1 MHETRPDQK
10 ETAAVIERCGLAG
23 RPFLLNPN
31 GITTA
36 KFYPQMRDA
45 VARLR
50 QTPGLEDVTL
60 VTVGRKRD
68 RGPEDDD
75 VEARGE
81 AMYLGPV
88 DRETLSSLMQS
99 ALFTLIMSDR
109 EAISRAALAAMAV
122 GARVKIGKASCRDKG
137 ERLGLI

>member
-1 MHETRPDQK
+1 MPVEMPETRPDPK

-36 KFYPQMRDA
+36 TFYPQMRDA

-75 VEARGE
+75 VEARG
-81 AMYLGPV
+81 ASG
-88 DRETLSSLMQS
+88 S
-99 ALFTLIMSDR
+99 A
-109 EAISRAALAAMAV
+109 A
-122 GARVKIGKASCRDKG
+122 GG
-137 ERLGLI
+137 ERGCQYG

>member
-1 MHETRPDQK
+1 MPFEMPETRPDPK

-50 QTPGLEDVTL
+50 QTPRSEEHTSELQ
-60 VTVGRKRD
+60 
-68 RGPEDDD
+68 
-75 VEARGE
+75 
-81 AMYLGPV
+81 
-88 DRETLSSLMQS
+88 SLMRISYAVFCLQKKNKTEHDTS
-99 ALFTLIMSDR
+99 NTLLQNRSPNIYKNYYTIYVR
-109 EAISRAALAAMAV
+109 TT
-122 GARVKIGKASCRDKG
+122 K
-137 ERLGLI
+137 

>member
-1 MHETRPDQK
+1 MIADVRDFSFPDAKLEALRAFDAVVTSSAKLADELKARLPGIPPTDTIPMPFEMPETRPDPK

-50 QTPGLEDVTL
+50 QTPGPTAVPL
-60 VTVGRKRD
+60 VTVAPNSE
-68 RGPEDDD
+68 RGP
-75 VEARGE
+75 ATPQR
-81 AMYLGPV
+81 
-88 DRETLSSLMQS
+88 
-99 ALFTLIMSDR
+99 
-109 EAISRAALAAMAV
+109 
-122 GARVKIGKASCRDKG
+122 
-137 ERLGLI
+137 

>member
-1 MHETRPDQK
+1 
-10 ETAAVIERCGLAG
+10 
-23 RPFLLNPN
+23 
-31 GITTA
+31 
-36 KFYPQMRDA
+36 MRDA

-81 AMYLGPV
+81 AMYLGHV
-88 DRETLSSLMQS
+88 AREKISPTMQ
-99 ALFTLIMSDR
+99 AAQFTLILSDR
-109 EAISRAALAAMAV
+109 EETTRATAEAMEVGGGVILPVAAGLSRTQ
-122 GARVKIGKASCRDKG
+122 GAPLLVAPTRHTQHPP
-137 ERLGLI
+137 